1 MTLYEL
7 NEDQIHELKEALL
20 CQIYDE
26 MLDASPTWGELA
38 NADEII
44 SAGLLVAFYDTT
56 IFSEDDF
63 CCTCGK

>member
-26 MLDASPTWGELA
+26 MLDASPSWGELA

-44 SAGLLVAFYDTT
+44 SAGLLVAFYDETE
-56 IFSEDDF
+56 FSNDDF

>member
-7 NEDQIHELKEALL
+7 NEDQILELKQALL

-26 MLDASPTWGELA
+26 MLDASPSWGELGC
-38 NADEII
+38 ADDII
-44 SAGLLVAFYDTT
+44 SAGLLVAFYDGTE
-56 IFSEDDF
+56 FSNDDF